1 MSDVVYISS
10 SGSGSED
17 EDAAAGAPLGGSRK
31 RKKPQA
37 KKKRLSKE
45 PRMQLTSQ
53 PRTKKAKGGARAKS
67 KVSSAWTDSEE
78 EGDSA
83 SGSKQGARASCGSNV
98 LDRQIKW
105 GNWIANPPAT
115 MAFGSNLP
123 ATPPPYWAEKRGG
136 NEAANLFETM
146 GVLLCWVMPLLL
158 FV

>member
-17 EDAAAGAPLGGSRK
+17 GDTAAGAPLGGSRGAK

-37 KKKRLSKE
+37 KKRLSKE
-45 PRMQLTSQ
+45 QGKKLTSQ

-67 KVSSAWTDSEE
+67 KVNSAWTDSEE

-83 SGSKQGARASCGSNV
+83 SGSKQAARASCGSNV
-98 LDRQIKW
+98 LDRQIKL

-136 NEAANLFETM
+136 NEAANLFETR
-146 GVLLCWVMPLLL
+146 GVL
-158 FV
+158 